1 LSSPTDQSGGL
12 EKVVHPLARLR
23 ILTVLRSCNEADF
36 QFLKRVGGLTD
47 GNLSSHL
54 ARLEEAGLV
63 QLEKEFKGKKP
74 RTTVSLTDEGRAAIE
89 GHWRELDRFREEA
102 KRWRSP

>member
-1 LSSPTDQSGGL
+1 
-12 EKVVHPLARLR
+12 
-23 ILTVLRSCNEADF
+23 
-36 QFLKRVGGLTD
+36 
-47 GNLSSHL
+47 
-54 ARLEEAGLV
+54 V